1 MSSETRRVVCGT
13 RILHARER
21 RGKRLVRCQWFVVR
35 QWSVVS
41 GQWSVRALLLK
52 TENFKLK
59 TFPAFPNSGF
69 PGGDG
74 GRLLG
79 ASMRLPPCASRHRC
93 RSDELAASVLRTLA
107 VCLALASAGVLA
119 AEAPPAVPV
128 EGLTLSRWAR
138 EPQVADPVALAFDDQ
153 GVLYV
158 AETARRSTVDID
170 IRAHREWLVEDLANQ
185 SVDDL
190 RRAFHRWMAP
200 EKSLENASWLPDYN
214 HDGVHDWQDLQGVK
228 ERIRRLEGDRLKPAL
243 PTKEGDRLKPALRT
257 GEGDRLKPALR
268 TGEGDRLKPGLRAE
282 EGDGLKPGLQ
292 AGGRETGVSSVIFA
306 EGFNEEI
313 SGVVA
318 GVMPWGKDVWVT
330 GYPDLMRLRDTD
342 GDGRADVTET
352 VFRGF
357 GVHAAFDG
365 HDLHGLTMG
374 PEGKIYFTCGD
385 NGFNVTNREGRVLSF
400 PNTGGVLRMDPD
412 GSNLEVYAS
421 GLRNPQEVAFDEY
434 GNLFAVDNDG
444 DLRDERERFVFIAE
458 GSDSGWR
465 IHWQFREPGWA
476 AITDQP
482 DYNPW
487 VDERMWVPHHPG
499 QPAHLT
505 PPITNYSVGP
515 GSLKFDPG
523 TALNDRYRGYFFLIQ
538 FPVQKVTA
546 FQARPRGAGFE
557 MVGEHTVLSGM
568 MASAVNFSPEGALAV
583 GDWDGMWAPN
593 GTGSIWLLDD
603 PIAAKSE
610 IRRDVSR
617 WLAEGMSG
625 RPIPEL
631 VRLLGHTD
639 QRIRLRAQFEL
650 VNRKARSELLEVAR
664 GPAPQLARV
673 HALWG
678 LTRIHPPIGVQELP
692 WSDPDFQIR
701 AQAAKAAGDLRLAG
715 AAETLESLLRDPEAR
730 VRFQAALALGK
741 VSPPASAVPALARM
755 LEENANQDPFL
766 RHAAVLGL
774 VGVGDDGAIGALK
787 SSSSPAV
794 RLGAVVAL
802 RRLRSSRV
810 QAFLA
815 DADPGVRREAVR
827 AIHDDESIP
836 SALDAIAVLAAASA
850 DDADPAVFRRALNA
864 NLRLG
869 GTVQAERLV
878 ACAGD
883 PARPGVVRREAL
895 AALADWDRTPAL
907 DRVEGRVRWETGRT
921 AGLGRQMLVRDLNR
935 LLAIED
941 PEFVAELTRIVVA
954 QRIPAPPAVF
964 ARWVAATNQPVP
976 VRVRA
981 LEFLAQENT
990 DLLKP
995 ALAAA
1000 GQDASPELR
1009 ISALTVQ
1016 AQRDPGAFLTT
1027 VREREGKGTLAEQ
1040 QTALRLAG
1048 TLSLPGSAEWI
1059 GLQLDAWNAG
1069 TLRPELALDVLEA
1082 ARTHP
1087 DSALRAKAAERELRD
1102 AAEGRPAQEKLLTR
1116 GGDAARGE
1124 RVFRTSVTGQCVRCH
1139 DAGGPGVQAGPVLNG
1154 LGARVSREYLLEAL
1168 LDPSARLADG
1178 FATVSVTRKDGEVI
1192 EGLRVKETPEEL
1204 TLRLPDGEVR
1214 AVPMAQIRERSAS
1227 TQSAMPPMT
1236 GVLSPREIRDL
1247 VEFLAQG
1254 R

>member
-1 MSSETRRVVCGT
+1 
-13 RILHARER
+13 
-21 RGKRLVRCQWFVVR
+21 
-35 QWSVVS
+35 
-41 GQWSVRALLLK
+41 
-52 TENFKLK
+52 
-59 TFPAFPNSGF
+59 
-69 PGGDG
+69 
-74 GRLLG
+74 
-79 ASMRLPPCASRHRC
+79 MRLPPDASRLR
-93 RSDELAASVLRTLA
+93 RRADELAAAILRTIT
-107 VCLALASAGVLA
+107 VCLALGGSSVGA
-119 AEAPPAVPV
+119 AEAPAAVPV
-128 EGLTLSRWAR
+128 EGLTLTRWAR
-138 EPQVADPVALAFDDQ
+138 EPQVADPVALAYDDQ

-170 IRAHREWLVEDLANQ
+170 IRSHREWLVEDLANQ

-228 ERIRRLEGDRLKPAL
+228 ERIRRLEGDRLKPGLRAG
-243 PTKEGDRLKPALRT
+243 EEDRLKPALPT
-257 GEGDRLKPALR
+257 GAVR
-268 TGEGDRLKPGLRAE
+268 
-282 EGDGLKPGLQ
+282 
-292 AGGRETGVSSVIFA
+292 SVVFA

-365 HDLHGLTMG
+365 HDLHGLTIG
-374 PEGKIYFTCGD
+374 PEGKIYFSCGD
-385 NGFNVTNREGRVLSF
+385 NGFNVTNREGRVLSY

-465 IHWQFREPGWA
+465 IHWQFRDPGWA
-476 AITDQP
+476 SITGQP

-487 VDERMWVPHHPG
+487 VDERMWVPYHAG
-499 QPAHLT
+499 QPAHIT

-515 GSLKFDPG
+515 GSFKFNPG
-523 TALNDRYRGYFFLIQ
+523 TALNDRYRGHFFLIQ

-568 MASAVNFSPEGALAV
+568 MASAVNFSPDGALAV

-593 GTGSIWLLDD
+593 GTGGIWLLDD
-603 PIAAKSE
+603 PKVAHSE
-610 IRRDVSR
+610 VRLEVARLLS
-617 WLAEGMSG
+617 EGMTT
-625 RPIPEL
+625 RPVREL
-631 VRLLGHTD
+631 VRLLGHAD
-639 QRIRLRAQFEL
+639 QRIRLRAQLEL
-650 VNRKARSELLEVAR
+650 VRREARAELLAVVR

-673 HALWG
+673 HGLWG
-678 LTRIHPPIGVQELP
+678 LSRLAPPVGVGELP
-692 WSDPDFQIR
+692 LSDPDVQVR
-701 AQAAKAAGDLRLAG
+701 ALAAKVAGDLRLS
-715 AAETLESLLRDPEAR
+715 AASSVLESLLRDPEPR

-741 VSPPASAVPALARM
+741 LSPPVTIVAALARM
-755 LEENANQDPFL
+755 LEENGNQDPFL
-766 RHAAVLGL
+766 RHAAVVGL
-774 VGVGDDGAIGALK
+774 VGVREDAAIAALK
-787 SSSSPAV
+787 SSASPSV

-802 RRLRSSRV
+802 RRLRSPQV
-810 QAFLA
+810 EAFLSDA
-815 DADPGVRREAVR
+815 DAGVRREAVR

-836 SALDAIAVLAAASA
+836 KSLGAVAVLAASRG
-850 DDADPAVFRRALNA
+850 DDSDPAVFRRALNA

-869 GTVQAERLV
+869 GMAEAERLI
-878 ACAGD
+878 ACVRD
-883 PARPGVVRREAL
+883 RSRPADVRREAL
-895 AALADWDRTPAL
+895 LALADWDKSPAL
-907 DRVEGRVRWETGRT
+907 DRVEGRVRVEPGRT
-921 AGLGRQMLVRDLNR
+921 AGLGRQVLSRDVAA
-935 LLAIED
+935 LLASED
-941 PEFVAELTRIVVA
+941 PELSADVTRIVVQ
-954 QRIPAPPAVF
+954 QRIPAPGAVF
-964 ARWVAATNQPVP
+964 ARWVAATNQSVE

-981 LEFLAQENT
+981 LEFLAQGNLE
-990 DLLKP
+990 LLGP
-995 ALAAA
+995 ALIAA
-1000 GQDASPELR
+1000 GRDSSVELR
-1009 ISALTVQ
+1009 IAALAVL
-1016 AQRDPGAFLTT
+1016 AQRDPTAFLATL
-1027 VREREGKGTLAEQ
+1027 REREGRAPLQEQ
-1040 QTALRLAG
+1040 QAALRLAG
-1048 TLSLPGSAEWI
+1048 TVATAESAVWL
-1059 GLQLDAWNAG
+1059 GRQLDAWNAG
-1069 TLRPELALDVLEA
+1069 TLSPELALDVLEA
-1082 ARTHP
+1082 ARANP
-1087 DSALRAKAAERELRD
+1087 DPALRARVAEREARD
-1102 AAEGRPAQEKLLTR
+1102 AADGRSAQIKLLTQ
-1116 GGDAARGE
+1116 GGDPVRGE

-1154 LGARVSREYLLEAL
+1154 IGARVNREYLLEAL

-1192 EGLRVKETPEEL
+1192 EGLRLKETSEEL
-1204 TLRLPDGEVR
+1204 TLRLADGDIRV
-1214 AVPMAQIRERSAS
+1214 VPVSQIQERSAS

-1236 GVLSPREIRDL
+1236 GVLTPREIRD
-1247 VEFLAQG
+1247 VVAFLAQW